1 MSLVI
6 DASVMVK
13 LVAEEPGSAAARAI
27 FVSERDLI
35 APDLLRFEV
44 FSALWKKCRLGVYQ
58 RDQVELA
65 VSFVDDC
72 VDLVPMSR
80 LFARASKL
88 SFELDHP
95 IYDCTYLALAERESA
110 VLATADVKLAKAGR
124 GLGTIDVRQI

>member
-27 FVSERDLI
+27 FIAERDLI
-35 APDLLRFEV
+35 APDLIRFEV

-72 VDLVPMSR
+72 VVFVPMSL

-95 IYDCTYLALAERESA
+95 IYDCVYLALAERELA
-110 VLATADVKLAKAGR
+110 VFATADVKLANAGR
-124 GLGTIDVRQI
+124 RLGTIEIRQI